1 MSSKTLHDLCGD
13 PRSADAGPR
22 KQNDVV
28 KRNEKARCSV
38 KVKLVRDAVGGVQL
52 VTENNEI
59 LQNVF
64 VKEYQRIEG
73 SVTRINMEVIFLA
86 QDDKVKNW

>member
-1 MSSKTLHDLCGD
+1 MATIKEKLF
-13 PRSADAGPR
+13 PEKP
-22 KQNDVV
+22 V
-28 KRNEKARCSV
+28 RNST
-38 KVKLVRDAVGGVQL
+38 KVKLVRDAVGGIQL
-52 VTENNEI
+52 TTENNEI

>member
-1 MSSKTLHDLCGD
+1 MATIKEKLFPKKL
-13 PRSADAGPR
+13 
-22 KQNDVV
+22 V
-28 KRNEKARCSV
+28 RNST

-52 VTENNEI
+52 TTENDEI

-86 QDDKVKNW
+86 PDDKVKNW

>member
-1 MSSKTLHDLCGD
+1 MATIKEKFF
-13 PRSADAGPR
+13 PAKP
-22 KQNDVV
+22 V
-28 KRNEKARCSV
+28 RNST
-38 KVKLVRDAVGGVQL
+38 KVKLVRDAVGGIQL
-52 VTENNEI
+52 TTENNEI